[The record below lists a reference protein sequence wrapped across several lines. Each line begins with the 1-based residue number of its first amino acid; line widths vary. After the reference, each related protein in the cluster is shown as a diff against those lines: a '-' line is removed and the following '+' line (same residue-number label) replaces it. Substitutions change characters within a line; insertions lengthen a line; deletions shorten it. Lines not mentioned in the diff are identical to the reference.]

1 MLNFKL
7 QLMEAMCLKKKPIE
21 KLVGWGIV
29 VALILSLL
37 GIATGIINP
46 VTFSLILQ
54 LLAGLSLMWTAWL
67 EYQKDQKIIGMTIL
81 YIATGV
87 ILLGQ
92 FVFDLIVSLD

>member
-1 MLNFKL
+1 M
-7 QLMEAMCLKKKPIE
+7 KKKPIE
-21 KLVGWGIV
+21 KLVRWGIV